1 MLTFVLYALYN
12 MLVIDRISGEAKTV
26 RRVRPSARP
35 FVSTRGLYHFNQ
47 LIFGLGFLR
56 VYRYNH
62 SSPGIEN
69 KVNSQMQKCVFY
81 TSI

>member
-1 MLTFVLYALYN
+1 MLTFVLYALYH

-35 FVSTRGLYHFNQ
+35 FFLLYHFNQ
-47 LIFGLGFLR
+47 LIFGFGFLR
-56 VYRYNH
+56 VYGYNH